1 MGKIKN
7 TESLLNHGDRESRK
21 KITELLERMWAKVD
35 AYHLIK
41 ELMSVDGNC
50 LTIGTRRWD
59 MDKLGNIYLFG
70 AGKACNAMAMAVC
83 DVLKEKLT
91 EGVISVKIAEDND
104 TYINTRVYVGGHPL
118 PNEEGYRAAE
128 DIIQMID
135 KGKPGDLFISV
146 ISGGSSALL
155 TCPKE
160 GITLQEEIQA
170 QDMLLRSGAKI
181 EEINAVRRHI
191 SRTNGGRLTEQVLKN
206 GAEIVNIIV
215 GDGVGVK
222 PTVDFKAPFQFF
234 GTPVAPD
241 KTTIQDARDCIRNY
255 QLEDKLP
262 ESILKYLYEDNPEHE
277 TPKAFGEGVTHFCL
291 NNVPDSCEAA
301 VEAAREMG
309 ISSMVFSTFI
319 EGESREAGYF
329 FASMAREIQ
338 ANHRPIKAPCFV
350 FCSGETTTKVE
361 DGCRGTGG
369 PSHELALGFAH
380 GARYTA
386 GAALASVDTEGTD
399 GTTRYAGAL
408 TDSQTSRMLSEKGIN
423 IFDVFRTHDYGGAL
437 ECTQDSILTGNTG
450 TNLCDFNVM
459 YVPEAE

>member
-255 QLEDKLP
+255 
-262 ESILKYLYEDNPEHE
+262 
-277 TPKAFGEGVTHFCL
+277 
-291 NNVPDSCEAA
+291 
-301 VEAAREMG
+301 
-309 ISSMVFSTFI
+309 
-319 EGESREAGYF
+319 
-329 FASMAREIQ
+329 
-338 ANHRPIKAPCFV
+338 
-350 FCSGETTTKVE
+350 
-361 DGCRGTGG
+361 
-369 PSHELALGFAH
+369 
-380 GARYTA
+380 
-386 GAALASVDTEGTD
+386 
-399 GTTRYAGAL
+399 
-408 TDSQTSRMLSEKGIN
+408 
-423 IFDVFRTHDYGGAL
+423 
-437 ECTQDSILTGNTG
+437 
-450 TNLCDFNVM
+450 
-459 YVPEAE
+459 

>member
-1 MGKIKN
+1 MGKIRN
-7 TESLLNHGDRESRK
+7 TSQLLNHGDKESRE
-21 KITELLERMWAKVD
+21 KILELLERMWAKVD

-41 ELMSVDGNC
+41 KLMSVDGEE
-50 LTIGTRRWD
+50 LTIGTKRWN
-59 MDKLGNIYLFG
+59 MGELGNIYLYG

-83 DVLKEKLT
+83 DILKDKLT
-91 EGVISVKIAEDND
+91 EGVISVKIAEEDD
-104 TYINTRVYVGGHPL
+104 KYINTRVYVGGHPL

-128 DIIQMID
+128 DILGMID

-155 TCPKE
+155 TCPKK
-160 GITLQEEIQA
+160 GITLEEEIKA

-191 SRTNGGRLTEQVLKN
+191 SRTNGGRLTEKVLQK
-206 GAEIVNIIV
+206 GAEAVNIIV

-222 PTVDFKAPFQFF
+222 PTVDFKVPVRFF
-234 GTPVAPD
+234 GTPAAPD
-241 KTTIQDARDCIRNY
+241 KTTVQDARDCIRNY
-255 QLEDKLP
+255 QLEHKIP
-262 ESILKYLYEDNPEHE
+262 ESIVNFLSEDNPEHE
-277 TPKAFGEGVTHFCL
+277 TPKEFGEGVTHFCL

-301 VEAAREMG
+301 VEAASEMG
-309 ISSMVFSTFI
+309 IESIVFSTFI

-338 ANHRPIKAPCFV
+338 ANNRPVKAPCFV

-361 DGCRGTGG
+361 DGCHGKGG

-380 GARYTA
+380 CARFTR
-386 GAALASVDTEGTD
+386 GAAIASVDTEGTD
-399 GTTRYAGAL
+399 GTTQYAGAL
-408 TDSQTSRMLSEKGIN
+408 TDSQTLRMLEEKGIN
-423 IFDVFRTHDYGGAL
+423 IFDIYRKHDSGGAL
-437 ECTQDSILTGNTG
+437 EFLQDSILTGNTG

-459 YVPEAE
+459 YVPEC